1 MKFKLF
7 ILVLALQTAW
17 LLTTVATEEY
27 GLAHGKAILLETHI
41 IDPRDILRGDYL
53 ILNYKVSDVPRELFF
68 PPVSKDLAPGTKI
81 FVALVSG
88 TNGFYEVS
96 RASTN
101 EFMPYQGEILVE
113 GKSADNW
120 WNATN
125 SVRVAYGIENYYI
138 AENTGNP
145 HGKLTVQVV
154 VPESGHAKIKQVFLD
169 GRPYAEAMKP

>member
-17 LLTTVATEEY
+17 LLTTVATQEY
-27 GLAHGKAILLETHI
+27 GLAHGKAILLETQI
-41 IDPRDILRGDYL
+41 LDPRDILRGDYL
-53 ILNYKVSDVPRELFF
+53 LLNYKVSDVPGKLFL

-81 FVALVSG
+81 FVALAPG
-88 TNGFYEVS
+88 TNGFYDVS

-101 EFMPYQGEILVE
+101 AFMPYQSEILME
-113 GKSADNW
+113 GKSENNW

-125 SVRVAYGIENYYI
+125 SVHVAYGIENYYI
-138 AENTGNP
+138 AEDTGNP
-145 HGKLTVQVV
+145 HGRLTVQII
-154 VPESGHAKIKQVFLD
+154 VPASGHAKIKQVFLD